1 MLMSD
6 EIQRQISNVVEG
18 STGLKNLAIT
28 WVRKLK
34 VPELSEKVDSI
45 FRKEIYFC
53 QKALFEIDSEIAAI
67 KCLRRKLQNE
77 LFVGVK

>member
-28 WVRKLK
+28 WIRKLK
-34 VPELSEKVDSI
+34 VPELSDKVDSI
-45 FRKEIYFC
+45 FMNEILLS
-53 QKALFEIDSEIAAI
+53 QKALFEIESEIASVRS
-67 KCLRRKLQNE
+67 LRKKLQNE
-77 LFVGVK
+77 LFIGVK